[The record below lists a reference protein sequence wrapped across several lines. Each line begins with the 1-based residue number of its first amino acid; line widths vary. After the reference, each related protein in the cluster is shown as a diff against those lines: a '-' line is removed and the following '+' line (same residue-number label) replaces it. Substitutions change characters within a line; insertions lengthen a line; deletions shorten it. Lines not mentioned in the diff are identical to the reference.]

1 MEINDNNKDRLD
13 RWLEGALQQ
22 YGNAEPRAGLESRI
36 LANLESADKR
46 ASFDRRWWWALAA
59 AAVMVC
65 IAIAIWMGGGV
76 NHLAKEAVARDMPAT
91 SSVATTKPSKP
102 NLALRKV
109 VNPAT
114 HPARRR
120 ESRPRIPTAKEP
132 RLEQFPSARPLSEQ
146 EQMLAHYVRDFPQQ
160 AVLVAQAQAERQKE
174 LAKLVADES
183 SEIGS
188 DQQER

>member
-1 MEINDNNKDRLD
+1 METNDKAPLD
-13 RWLEGALQQ
+13 RWLDGALQQ
-22 YGNAEPRAGLESRI
+22 YGNAEPRAGLEHRI

-46 ASFDRRWWWALAA
+46 ARVDLGWWWRLAV
-59 AAVMVC
+59 AAVMIC
-65 IAIAIWMGGGV
+65 IVVAVWMGRNV
-76 NHLAKEAVARDMPAT
+76 SRVAKQSIAKVVPAT
-91 SSVATTKPSKP
+91 RIVATTKPP
-102 NLALRKV
+102 EP
-109 VNPAT
+109 NPALGKVATTTT

-146 EQMLAHYVRDFPQQ
+146 EQMLSHYVRDFPQQ